1 MRTRKSLLPI
11 VVLCVTVVG
20 LALCQEKRWS
30 KTAAAKHRDKSTK
43 GKYEPD
49 YADGT
54 REEEEEQEEA
64 IDENSKELYHDRGAA
79 ATSDY
84 HVLRFID
91 ELAAFRNNRAI
102 GSSRYIQRIP
112 LSVVIGEETIRV
124 PRLRILL
131 KPRARELLIAAR
143 FPTLRGANF
152 TIFFSDFYK
161 SFVSTRAK
169 NDGLCAHRSLIFLGF
184 VDCVKI
190 VRDYDF
196 VVAFLSHLSQ
206 VICPRLR
213 CRTSR

>member
-49 YADGT
+49 YADRT
-54 REEEEEQEEA
+54 REEEEEEREEA

-102 GSSRYIQRIP
+102 GNSRYVQQIPSPRNRRGYGAPFANLEATCTKIADRRAIPEVAPSRI
-112 LSVVIGEETIRV
+112 S
-124 PRLRILL
+124 
-131 KPRARELLIAAR
+131 R
-143 FPTLRGANF
+143 FS
-152 TIFFSDFYK
+152 SDFK
-161 SFVSTRAK
+161 
-169 NDGLCAHRSLIFLGF
+169 
-184 VDCVKI
+184 
-190 VRDYDF
+190 
-196 VVAFLSHLSQ
+196 
-206 VICPRLR
+206 
-213 CRTSR
+213 